1 VNFDNAMI
9 KKAVLRLNGDK
20 QKVILMHFIDG
31 LSYGEIALALN
42 KSEGAVRVIQYRAL
56 SDLRSLV
63 RRD

>member
-1 VNFDNAMI
+1 MNFDKAMI

-31 LSYGEIALALN
+31 LNYGEIARALN

-56 SDLRSLV
+56 SELRGFIE
-63 RRD
+63 RE